1 MTAGLEARGLSV
13 DRSGRRILSEATAAI
28 VPLALTAI
36 VGPNGSGKST
46 LLRAM
51 AGLWPVTAGSV
62 TLDGEPIAVMP
73 RRVVARR
80 LAFMPQDSRCDFAFT
95 VEEVVAMGRHPHR
108 GRFEPERDADRR
120 AVAAAIATCD
130 LDDLRD
136 RTVDHLS
143 GGERQRVAIARC
155 LAAEPDVI
163 LLDEPT
169 AHLDLEHALT
179 LLALCQS
186 LAHAGRAVAVAT
198 HDLGTVSQFAT
209 RMLILNGGRVVAD
222 GAPDDV
228 LTIETTRAVF
238 GVDLETAS
246 TPEGRRVRV
255 FSKR

>member
-1 MTAGLEARGLSV
+1 MTGGLEARGVAV
-13 DRSGRRILSEATAAI
+13 DRNGRRILAEATAAI
-28 VPLALTAI
+28 APQTFTAI

-51 AGLWPVTAGSV
+51 AGLWPVAAGSV
-62 TLDGEPIAVMP
+62 TLDGEPIAAMP
-73 RRVVARR
+73 RRAIARR

-120 AVAAAIATCD
+120 AIAAAIVTCD
-130 LDDLRD
+130 LEELRE
-136 RTVDHLS
+136 RTVDQLS
-143 GGERQRVAIARC
+143 GGERQRVSIARC

-169 AHLDLEHALT
+169 AHLDLDHALS

-186 LAHAGRAVAVAT
+186 LVRAGRAVAVAT

-209 RMLILNGGRVVAD
+209 RMLILDAGRVIAD
-222 GAPDDV
+222 GPPDDV
-228 LTIETTRAVF
+228 LTPETTRQVF
-238 GVDLETAS
+238 GVDLETLCTS
-246 TPEGRRVRV
+246 DGRRVRV